1 MDVLYHLTN
10 KSDNEES
17 LKLNLDELY
26 EKKQQHDMF
35 TISSYNKILT
45 RVHGKIKLVSR
56 QYSDTYHCWYIIP
69 EVLLGIPKYDHKD
82 CTAYIINKLQE
93 NGFIVRYTHPNLV
106 FISWNHWVPGYVRT
120 EIKKKTGVTV
130 DGYGNTLD
138 KSVDGNNSNNSNNS
152 DSILTNNNDSSV
164 FNLKKIGT
172 NPNSKDSK
180 KNNYRDINTYKPEGK
195 LIYNN
200 DILKNLRITD

>member
-1 MDVLYHLTN
+1 MDILYHVN
-10 KSDNEES
+10 RNEDDINTS
-17 LKLNLDELY
+17 KINIDELY

-35 TISSYNKILT
+35 TISSYNKILA
-45 RVHGKIKLVSR
+45 RVHTKIKLVSK
-56 QYSDTYHCWYIIP
+56 QYADTYHCWYIIP

-82 CTAYIINKLQE
+82 CTAYVINKLQE
-93 NGFIVRYTHPNLV
+93 NGFIVRYTHPNLIFV
-106 FISWNHWVPGYVRT
+106 SWKHWVPGYVRT

-138 KSVDGNNSNNSNNS
+138 KSSDGNNSNKP
-152 DSILTNNNDSSV
+152 DSILSNNDSTV
-164 FNLKKIGT
+164 FNLNKIGT
-172 NPNSKDSK
+172 KNNTNGKDTK

-200 DILKNLRITD
+200 DILKNLKITD

>member
-35 TISSYNKILT
+35 TISSYNKILA
-45 RVHGKIKLVSR
+45 RVHTKIKLVSK
-56 QYSDTYHCWYIIP
+56 QYADTYHCWYIVP

-82 CTAYIINKLQE
+82 CTAYVINKLQE
-93 NGFIVRYTHPNLV
+93 NGFIVRYTHPNLIFV
-106 FISWNHWVPGYVRT
+106 SWKHWVPGYVRT

-138 KSVDGNNSNNSNNS
+138 KSTDGNNSNSS
-152 DSILTNNNDSSV
+152 DNILTDNDSSI
-164 FNLKKIGT
+164 FNLNKTGSKT
-172 NPNSKDSK
+172 NQNNKDTK

-200 DILKNLRITD
+200 DILKNLKITD

>member
-35 TISSYNKILT
+35 TISSYNKILA
-45 RVHGKIKLVSR
+45 RVHTKIKLVSK
-56 QYSDTYHCWYIIP
+56 QYADTYHCWYIVP

-82 CTAYIINKLQE
+82 CTAYVINKLQE
-93 NGFIVRYTHPNLV
+93 NGFIVRYTHPNLIFV
-106 FISWNHWVPGYVRT
+106 SWKHWVPGYVRT

-138 KSVDGNNSNNSNNS
+138 KSTDGNNSNSS
-152 DSILTNNNDSSV
+152 DNILTNNDSSI
-164 FNLKKIGT
+164 FNLNKTGSKT
-172 NPNSKDSK
+172 NQNNKDIK
-180 KNNYRDINTYKPEGK
+180 KNNYKDINTYKPEGK

-200 DILKNLRITD
+200 DILKNLKITD

>member
-35 TISSYNKILT
+35 TISSYNKILA
-45 RVHGKIKLVSR
+45 RVHTKIKLVSK
-56 QYSDTYHCWYIIP
+56 QYADTYHCWYIVP

-82 CTAYIINKLQE
+82 CTAYVINKLQE
-93 NGFIVRYTHPNLV
+93 NGFIVRYTHPNLI
-106 FISWNHWVPGYVRT
+106 FISWKHWVPGYVRT

-138 KSVDGNNSNNSNNS
+138 KSTDGNNSNSQ
-152 DSILTNNNDSSV
+152 DSILTNNDSSI
-164 FNLKKIGT
+164 FNLNKTGSKT
-172 NPNSKDSK
+172 NQNNKDTK

-200 DILKNLRITD
+200 DILKNLKITD

>member
-138 KSVDGNNSNNSNNS
+138 KSVDGNNSNNS
-152 DSILTNNNDSSV
+152 DSILTNNNDSAI
-164 FNLKKIGT
+164 FNLKKTGT
-172 NPNSKDSK
+172 TQTSKDAK